1 MWSPVVFP
9 TFQERCLPRSKYVT
23 ALDIGTT
30 KICCVVGEPTE
41 RGLNIIGVGEAPSEG
56 LRRGVVVNMEKTV
69 RGITHAVDAA
79 QRMCGHKL
87 EAAYVGM
94 AGTHVLSQNSHG
106 VIAVARSDREIG
118 HEDVTRVIDAARAVS
133 VPNDREIIHVVP
145 RGYVVD
151 GQEGVKDAV
160 GMSPPSRTSSSAF
173 TRRA

>member
-1 MWSPVVFP
+1 MCSPVVFS

-41 RGLNIIGVGEAPSEG
+41 RGLNIVGVGEAPSEG

-87 EAAYVGM
+87 ESCFVGM
-94 AGTHVLSQNSHG
+94 AGHPLRSQ
-106 VIAVARSDREIG
+106 D
-118 HEDVTRVIDAARAVS
+118 
-133 VPNDREIIHVVP
+133 
-145 RGYVVD
+145 
-151 GQEGVKDAV
+151 
-160 GMSPPSRTSSSAF
+160 SPGGCSGAQSGLR
-173 TRRA
+173 

>member
-1 MWSPVVFP
+1 MGSQFQP
-9 TFQERCLPRSKYVT
+9 TFQERFLPRSKYVT

-94 AGTHVLSQNSHG
+94 AGTHVLSQNNHG
-106 VIAVARSDREIG
+106 VVAVGRSDPEIG
-118 HEDVTRVIDAARAVS
+118 DKDVTLGIDAGPAGSVASDRARIPVCL
-133 VPNDREIIHVVP
+133 
-145 RGYVVD
+145 
-151 GQEGVKDAV
+151 
-160 GMSPPSRTSSSAF
+160 
-173 TRRA
+173 

>member
-1 MWSPVVFP
+1 MWSPVVFS

-79 QRMCGHKL
+79 QRMSGHKL
-87 EAAYVGM
+87 ESAYVGM
-94 AGTHVLSQNSHG
+94 AGNHRLPPNSHRR
-106 VIAVARSDREIG
+106 IAVGR
-118 HEDVTRVIDAARAVS
+118 
-133 VPNDREIIHVVP
+133 PC
-145 RGYVVD
+145 
-151 GQEGVKDAV
+151 
-160 GMSPPSRTSSSAF
+160 PPHWNRN
-173 TRRA
+173 

>member
-1 MWSPVVFP
+1 M
-9 TFQERCLPRSKYVT
+9 PRSKYVT

-87 EAAYVGM
+87 ESAYVGM

-118 HEDVTRVIDAARAVS
+118 H
-133 VPNDREIIHVVP
+133 
-145 RGYVVD
+145 
-151 GQEGVKDAV
+151 
-160 GMSPPSRTSSSAF
+160 
-173 TRRA
+173 